1 MRTYVRLRY
10 CREMTVEL
18 RRQIFRHF
26 ADTASPPEL
35 QRGEL
40 DELAAKHAVVRDD
53 TGGILFANPFARAPA
68 AFTIATD
75 DRAYSAVCPWDALG
89 ILALLHSDGRAV
101 DDEGLS
107 LEIRGGQLAATSAVV
122 HFLVPAARWYEDL
135 RFT

>member
-1 MRTYVRLRY
+1 MRTYVRVQY
-10 CREMTVEL
+10 CREMTLEL

-40 DELAAKHAVVRDD
+40 DELVEEHAVVLDD
-53 TGGILFANPFARAPA
+53 SGGILFANPFATAPA
-68 AFTIATD
+68 AFTVATS
-75 DRAYSAVCPWDALG
+75 DRTYSAVCPWDALG
-89 ILALLHSDGRAV
+89 ILAVLQADGRAV

-107 LEIRGGQLAATSAVV
+107 LEIRRGRLMATSTVV
-122 HFLVPAARWYEDL
+122 HVLVPAARWYEDL